1 MDRAGIEAAVIEI
14 LAAQLLL
21 PPSEVA
27 PDARVD
33 DLGLDSL
40 GKVEAIFALEERFG
54 IRVPAISSWRREVC
68 GDLTSVFDFQVPRQP
83 EPLRCPEPTGDQR
96 VRWKPQPP
104 VRAGGSG

>member
-1 MDRAGIEAAVIEI
+1 MTMQADMRAEIEAAVIEI

-21 PPSEVA
+21 PASEIA

-54 IRVPAISSWRREVC
+54 ITIPFNANEP
-68 GDLTSVFDFQVPRQP
+68 DLPDFDFASVPGIVAGVAR
-83 EPLRCPEPTGDQR
+83 LLDQR
-96 VRWKPQPP
+96 
-104 VRAGGSG
+104 